1 MAFDIYT
8 DDGQLH
14 RNVPKIQA
22 YKDQQKTQVADFI
35 ASNDVPAEPTGT
47 VNITAN
53 GTHNVAGK
61 KYAAVNVPGIV
72 PEGSLQIT
80 SNGTHDVTNYKYVV
94 ANIPSGGNVSITAT
108 YSGGSVEAGTS
119 FNSLK
124 SNLAVKM
131 VLPDSS
137 QISVAS
143 SDYTLTGT
151 TSAIVEGSNT
161 ITVSYGGMTT
171 SFTVT
176 GTAVAP
182 TLVGLEATY
191 NNTTP
196 VAAGTTLAQLNETVK
211 AVYSDGSKSAN
222 LTEGTDYQLSGTL
235 TAGQTNQVTVTGKG
249 TYAGLTTTF
258 NVTVEAEQAET
269 VYAKTENFTTPSV
282 GTITVSGL
290 TCYTDTTGTHTTDA
304 DFVGAPEKVEVTFLH
319 MTESTVSMPGKIT
332 HIVLVHENGVWK
344 VTDISHGG
352 SQEIIYGDNP
362 RANTVTYSN
371 KTITIGGISDL
382 WYTSTSY
389 PLKNFGAGSNSNLAV
404 YKVEVFKNK

>member
-35 ASNDVPAEPTGT
+35 ASNDIPAEPTGT

-131 VLPDSS
+131 VLPNSS

-151 TSAIVEGSNT
+151 TSAIVEGNNT

-196 VAAGTTLAQLNETVK
+196 VAAGTTLSQLNETVK

-222 LTEGTDYQLSGTL
+222 LTEGTHYQLSGTL
-235 TAGQTNQVTVTGKG
+235 TAGQTNQVTVTGIG
-249 TYAGLTTTF
+249 DYAGLSTTF
-258 NVTVEAEQAET
+258 NVTVEGVVPATKTA
-269 VYAKTENFTTPSV
+269 VYNGAITPSKSSCRLDGTTMSLV
-282 GTITVSGL
+282 GDSFTAEPDEIIVNGTYTGTNVGVIGCHIKRNSNGWYVVSYTNQSNQEVTPTGATAFVGKVASSSDAQAWESPWNNIGRVEISVGGTWRINHAEITV
-290 TCYTDTTGTHTTDA
+290 
-304 DFVGAPEKVEVTFLH
+304 VEH
-319 MTESTVSMPGKIT
+319 
-332 HIVLVHENGVWK
+332 
-344 VTDISHGG
+344 
-352 SQEIIYGDNP
+352 
-362 RANTVTYSN
+362 
-371 KTITIGGISDL
+371 
-382 WYTSTSY
+382 
-389 PLKNFGAGSNSNLAV
+389 
-404 YKVEVFKNK
+404 